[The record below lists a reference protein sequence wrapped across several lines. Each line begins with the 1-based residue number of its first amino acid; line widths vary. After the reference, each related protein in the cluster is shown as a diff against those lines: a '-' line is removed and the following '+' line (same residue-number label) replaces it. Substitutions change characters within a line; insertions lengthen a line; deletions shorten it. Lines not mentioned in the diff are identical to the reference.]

1 MGKENA
7 THPYSKRI
15 ISRVTEQM
23 KLENNIL
30 IETIQKQKIKI
41 NYKLCHLHVD
51 FKIEFIKV
59 TYSGAIQ
66 EWMVEKKWVK

>member
-7 THPYSKRI
+7 THPYSKRP

-30 IETIQKQKIKI
+30 IETIQKQKVKI
-41 NYKLCHLHVD
+41 NYKSCHLHVD
-51 FKIEFIKV
+51 FKIEFI
-59 TYSGAIQ
+59 
-66 EWMVEKKWVK
+66 